1 MKRTDKKFLKIFS
14 NMGKLEWKLYA
25 EDKLISKN
33 IMLQIAEPLREK
45 EPDDQYNYMM
55 KTIKFLET
63 KPDEQQLIEYLRANG
78 VEI

>member
-1 MKRTDKKFLKIFS
+1 
-14 NMGKLEWKLYA
+14 MGKLEWKLYA

-33 IMLQIAEPLREK
+33 NMLQIAEPLREK

>member
-1 MKRTDKKFLKIFS
+1 MKRTDKKFWKMFR
-14 NMGKLEWKLYA
+14 NMNQKTWELYA
-25 EDKLISKN
+25 NDKLISKHTMD
-33 IMLQIAEPLREK
+33 IVIEPAREK

>member
-1 MKRTDKKFLKIFS
+1 MKRTDKKFQKIFKELNRKIL
-14 NMGKLEWKLYA
+14 NMYTE
-25 EDKLISKN
+25 EEHISKH
-33 IMLQIAEPLREK
+33 IIEIILQPVREK

>member
-1 MKRTDKKFLKIFS
+1 M
-14 NMGKLEWKLYA
+14 
-25 EDKLISKN
+25 ISKN